1 MVSLF
6 GFWPDP
12 PPFLASQP
20 HSRLQSLDAW
30 ILFRFTS
37 TLTMPL
43 CVCVCVRV
51 HARSVSQSDP
61 TICDPMVHSP
71 PGSSVHGDS
80 PGKNTGVGCHFLLQG
95 IFPSQGLKLHLL
107 HLQHWQVDS
116 LPLCHLGN
124 PNTAHQEQ
132 IQGVRGQLGLLCG
145 GNINASALEMKAM
158 QKERPRLF
166 FFFNTD
172 AWGRGFSRE
181 VNSGMSPKQ
190 CALCMCQML
199 NCVEAGRGLRGKQ
212 HTPPPPLGTDS
223 SVRGVLPADP
233 GAAQPL
239 LSHGGPSVLFQR

>member
-43 CVCVCVRV
+43 CVCVCARV

-166 FFFNTD
+166 FFFLMLMLGD
-172 AWGRGFSRE
+172 VDSPGR
-181 VNSGMSPKQ
+181 
-190 CALCMCQML
+190 
-199 NCVEAGRGLRGKQ
+199 
-212 HTPPPPLGTDS
+212 
-223 SVRGVLPADP
+223 
-233 GAAQPL
+233 
-239 LSHGGPSVLFQR
+239 

>member
-43 CVCVCVRV
+43 CVCVCARV

-95 IFPSQGLKLHLL
+95 IFPTQGWNPRLL
-107 HLQHWQVDS
+107 TPVSSALQVD
-116 LPLCHLGN
+116 
-124 PNTAHQEQ
+124 
-132 IQGVRGQLGLLCG
+132 LLSFKPFEECCK
-145 GNINASALEMKAM
+145 NIN
-158 QKERPRLF
+158 R
-166 FFFNTD
+166 
-172 AWGRGFSRE
+172 RE
-181 VNSGMSPKQ
+181 EKCSP
-190 CALCMCQML
+190 
-199 NCVEAGRGLRGKQ
+199 
-212 HTPPPPLGTDS
+212 
-223 SVRGVLPADP
+223 
-233 GAAQPL
+233 
-239 LSHGGPSVLFQR
+239 